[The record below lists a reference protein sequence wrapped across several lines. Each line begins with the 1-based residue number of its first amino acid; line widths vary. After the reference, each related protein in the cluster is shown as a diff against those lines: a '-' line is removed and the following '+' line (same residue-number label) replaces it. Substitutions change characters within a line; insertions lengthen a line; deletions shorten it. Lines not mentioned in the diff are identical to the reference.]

1 MRVDETE
8 RVTDPIP
15 RSPWRFYTYLA
26 GQTVS
31 NVGDQLQ
38 GLAMG
43 LLVIQL
49 TGSPLYTG
57 ILAAA
62 GTLPNLLL
70 ALLAGTLADR
80 AHRLRL
86 MGVAELGRGL
96 LVLAVPLL
104 AYLGSLE
111 VWHLF
116 VLAFLMAS
124 LNALGDAAAPTL
136 LPELVDRERLG
147 SANGY
152 LYMAQ
157 SGSGV
162 VGPALAGAIVAAVG
176 LIESLVF
183 TGGSY
188 VFSVIA
194 LLVVA
199 WRTRIGAPLAGRPKA
214 SFWTDLT
221 EGLRYSV
228 AQPVLRTIAL
238 MMLIVNFAFT
248 ATMGVFLFHA
258 TAVLGIGAAEVG
270 IVFAAG
276 SASGLIGA
284 LFASRIGA
292 RLGRGRTAVLG
303 NVLGATGV
311 ALVAVAQTLPLLIL
325 GFVIVGLNGPMVNV
339 NTATIRQLT
348 VPPRLLGRVFAF
360 ARFGAWAANPA
371 GAVVGG
377 IVAASLGTTLVFQAT
392 AVLMLVAAAVG
403 WAGGLRRA

>member
-1 MRVDETE
+1 MVQPEE
-8 RVTDPIP
+8 AADPIP
-15 RSPWRFYTYLA
+15 PSRWRFYTYLA
-26 GQTVS
+26 GQTAS
-31 NVGDQLQ
+31 NIGDQLE

-57 ILAAA
+57 ILAAV

-96 LVLAVPLL
+96 LVLVVSLL
-104 AYLGSLE
+104 AYLGALE

-116 VLAFLMAS
+116 ALAFIIAS

-136 LPELVDRERLG
+136 LPELVERERLG

-199 WRTRIGAPLAGRPKA
+199 WRTRIGAPLGDRGRT
-214 SFWTDLT
+214 SFWADLV
-221 EGLRYSV
+221 EGLRYSI

-248 ATMGVFLFHA
+248 AT
-258 TAVLGIGAAEVG
+258 IGRVPLPRHG
-270 IVFAAG
+270 H
-276 SASGLIGA
+276 
-284 LFASRIGA
+284 R
-292 RLGRGRTAVLG
+292 RDRRGRGRIRVRR
-303 NVLGATGV
+303 GV
-311 ALVAVAQTLPLLIL
+311 RQWPGRSALREPH
-325 GFVIVGLNGPMVNV
+325 
-339 NTATIRQLT
+339 
-348 VPPRLLGRVFAF
+348 
-360 ARFGAWAANPA
+360 
-371 GAVVGG
+371 
-377 IVAASLGTTLVFQAT
+377 
-392 AVLMLVAAAVG
+392 
-403 WAGGLRRA
+403 